1 MNKELLIKLEK
12 KKTNNFKVQSIF
24 QNDKDRFLL
33 DNFLIKQKSLN
44 KNEVM
49 AILEVNFLKNRPIGY
64 VLIDDQKQ
72 IIGFLGTIFSKRTLK
87 ETTVEHCYLHS
98 WVVLEKYR
106 LEAFKLIIPIIK
118 QDIFISTYSPIKS
131 LEGLYKKFGFEENF
145 FFSTF
150 VMLFPFF
157 KFKEN
162 NLILNEDSTLFS
174 KYLTNKDKIFL
185 EDHKTTNTK
194 KIFIYFDNNI
204 NNNIFIIVKKSI
216 KKFFLPVLEIIYISD
231 LSKFKLNEKKIT
243 FELIKKF
250 NTLFFKFNYL
260 GEKNAL
266 FENCLF
272 KKIIKKNVYYLNKP
286 KDFNFD
292 VLYSE
297 FLG

>member
-1 MNKELLIKLEK
+1 MNKKLLIKLEK
-12 KKTNNFKVQSIF
+12 KKTNNFKVQPIF
-24 QNDKDRFLL
+24 QNNKDRFLL
-33 DNFLIKQKSLN
+33 DDFLIKQKSLN

-64 VLIDDQKQ
+64 VLIDDQKK
-72 IIGFLGTIFSKRTLK
+72 IIGFLGTIFSKRALK
-87 ETTVEHCYLHS
+87 ERTVEHCYLHS

-106 LEAFKLIIPIIK
+106 LEAFKLIIPVIK
-118 QDIFISTYSPIKS
+118 KDIFISTYSPIKS

-145 FFSTF
+145 FFSKF

-157 KFKEN
+157 KLKEN
-162 NLILNEDSTLFS
+162 NVILNEDSTLFS
-174 KYLTNKDKIFL
+174 KYLTYENKIFL
-185 EDHKTTNTK
+185 KDHKTTNTK
-194 KIFIYFDNNI
+194 KIFIYFDENI

-216 KKFFLPVLEIIYISD
+216 KKSFLPVLEIIYISD
-231 LSKFKLNEKKIT
+231 LSKFKFYEKKIT

-250 NTLFFKFNYL
+250 NTLFFKFNYF
-260 GEKNAL
+260 GEKDVL
-266 FENCLF
+266 FESCLF

>member
-12 KKTNNFKVQSIF
+12 KKTNNFKVQPIF

-64 VLIDDQKQ
+64 ALIDDQKQ

-131 LEGLYKKFGFEENF
+131 LEGLYKKLCFEENF

-150 VMLFPFF
+150 VM
-157 KFKEN
+157 
-162 NLILNEDSTLFS
+162 
-174 KYLTNKDKIFL
+174 
-185 EDHKTTNTK
+185 
-194 KIFIYFDNNI
+194 
-204 NNNIFIIVKKSI
+204 
-216 KKFFLPVLEIIYISD
+216 
-231 LSKFKLNEKKIT
+231 
-243 FELIKKF
+243 
-250 NTLFFKFNYL
+250 
-260 GEKNAL
+260 
-266 FENCLF
+266 
-272 KKIIKKNVYYLNKP
+272 
-286 KDFNFD
+286 
-292 VLYSE
+292 
-297 FLG
+297 

>member
-1 MNKELLIKLEK
+1 MNKKLLIKLE
-12 KKTNNFKVQSIF
+12 KKTNNFKVQPIF
-24 QNDKDRFLL
+24 QNNKDRFLL
-33 DNFLIKQKSLN
+33 DDFLIKQKSLN

-49 AILEVNFLKNRPIGY
+49 AILEVNFLKNQPIGY
-64 VLIDDQKQ
+64 VLIDDQKK
-72 IIGFLGTIFSKRTLK
+72 IIGFLGTIFSKRALK
-87 ETTVEHCYLHS
+87 ERTVEHCYLHS

-118 QDIFISTYSPIKS
+118 KDIFISTYSPIKS

-145 FFSTF
+145 FFSKF
-150 VMLFPFF
+150 VISFPFF

-162 NLILNEDSTLFS
+162 NVILNDDSTLFS
-174 KYLTNKDKIFL
+174 KYLTYENKIFL
-185 EDHKTTNTK
+185 KDHKTTNTK
-194 KIFIYFDNNI
+194 KIFIYFDKNI

-216 KKFFLPVLEIIYISD
+216 KKSFLPVLEIIYISD
-231 LSKFKLNEKKIT
+231 LSKFKFYEKKII

-250 NTLFFKFNYL
+250 STLFFKFNYF
-260 GEKNAL
+260 GEKNVL

>member
-1 MNKELLIKLEK
+1 MNKKLLIKLEK
-12 KKTNNFKVQSIF
+12 KKTNNFKVQPIF
-24 QNDKDRFLL
+24 QNNKDRFLL
-33 DNFLIKQKSLN
+33 DDFLIKQKSLN

-64 VLIDDQKQ
+64 VLIDDQKK
-72 IIGFLGTIFSKRTLK
+72 IIGFLGTIFSKRALK
-87 ETTVEHCYLHS
+87 ERTVEHCYLHS

-106 LEAFKLIIPIIK
+106 LEAFKLIIPVIK
-118 QDIFISTYSPIKS
+118 KDIFISTYSPIKS

-145 FFSTF
+145 FFSKF

-157 KFKEN
+157 KLKEN
-162 NLILNEDSTLFS
+162 NVILNEDSTLFS
-174 KYLTNKDKIFL
+174 KYLTYENKIFL
-185 EDHKTTNTK
+185 KDHKTTNTK
-194 KIFIYFDNNI
+194 KIFIYFDENI

-216 KKFFLPVLEIIYISD
+216 KKSFLPVLEIIYISD
-231 LSKFKLNEKKIT
+231 LSKFKFYEKKIT

-250 NTLFFKFNYL
+250 NTLFFKFNYF
-260 GEKNAL
+260 GEKDVL
-266 FENCLF
+266 FESCLF

-286 KDFNFD
+286 QDFNFD